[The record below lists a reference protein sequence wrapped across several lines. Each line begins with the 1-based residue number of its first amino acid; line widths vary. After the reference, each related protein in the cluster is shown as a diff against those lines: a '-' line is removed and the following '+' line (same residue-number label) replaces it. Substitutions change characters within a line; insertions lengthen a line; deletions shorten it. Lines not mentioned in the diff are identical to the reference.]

1 MDEEER
7 DPRPEV
13 ADETD
18 EKRKSESPAGEAADR
33 NQMRRYVK
41 MPARYAGTCKACKT
55 IIRVGEPMVWDTDE
69 KKAYCAECGMEHMME
84 QGVDEEDD

>member
-7 DPRPEV
+7 EARPEV

-18 EKRKSESPAGEAADR
+18 EKHKSEAPAAER
-33 NQMRRYVK
+33 NQMKRYQK
-41 MPARYAGTCKACKT
+41 LPARYEGRCKSCSTK
-55 IIRVGEPMVWDTDE
+55 IRVGDPMVWDTDE
-69 KKAYCAECGMEHMME
+69 KKAYCAECGMEMMLD